1 MGAAHQNQAGTAG
14 PPPNSPAPERPG
26 VAAGAPSGAPP
37 ADLVGAAAAAP
48 IRVLIVDDHVLYRRG
63 LEMVLGLESDIA
75 IVGEAGDGLE
85 ALELVESTAPDVVVM
100 DVRMPRCN
108 GIDAAAAIRSRAPA
122 TRILMLTTSDDEQ
135 DLYGAVR
142 AGVNGYLLKDVPPD
156 EVVAGIRA
164 VHRGQSLIAPTL
176 ASALLTEFAALLRRE
191 EQTSRAA
198 TPRLTEREL
207 EVLRFVAR
215 GLSNRDIARELYI
228 AENTVKNHVR
238 NILEKLQ
245 LHSRIEAAMYA
256 VRHRLVDHADQ

>member
-1 MGAAHQNQAGTAG
+1 M
-14 PPPNSPAPERPG
+14 P
-26 VAAGAPSGAPP
+26 VAATPVARENPRGGQRHTP
-37 ADLVGAAAAAP
+37 ADGMLPGGEADTPSP

-63 LEMVLGLESDIA
+63 LEMVLGLEDDIA
-75 IVGEAGDGLE
+75 VVGEAGDGFE
-85 ALELVESTAPDVVVM
+85 ALDLVERTAPDVVVM

-108 GIDAAAAIRSRAPA
+108 GIDAAAAIRASAPG
-122 TRILMLTTSDDEQ
+122 TRILMLTTSDDER
-135 DLYGAVR
+135 DLYGSIR

-164 VHRGQSLIAPTL
+164 VHGGQSLVSPTL
-176 ASALLTEFAALLRRE
+176 ASALLAEFAELMRRE
-191 EQTSRAA
+191 ERSSAPA
-198 TPRLTEREL
+198 TPRLTDREL

-245 LHSRIEAAMYA
+245 LRSRIEAAMYA

>member
-1 MGAAHQNQAGTAG
+1 MSIAGIESAG
-14 PPPNSPAPERPG
+14 GGPAP
-26 VAAGAPSGAPP
+26 
-37 ADLVGAAAAAP
+37 ADPP

-75 IVGEAGDGLE
+75 VVGEAGDGLE
-85 ALELVESTAPDVVVM
+85 ALDLVERTAPDVVVM

-108 GIDAAAAIRSRAPA
+108 GIESAAAIRAAAPR

-135 DLYGAVR
+135 DLYGSIR

-164 VHRGQSLIAPTL
+164 VHRGQSLISPTL
-176 ASALLTEFAALLRRE
+176 ASALLSEFAQLMRRA
-191 EQTSRAA
+191 EQSTEAA
-198 TPRLTEREL
+198 SPRLTGREI
-207 EVLRFVAR
+207 EVLRHVAR
-215 GLSNRDIARELYI
+215 GLSNREIARELLI

-256 VRHRLVDHADQ
+256 VRRGLIDPSQA

>member
-1 MGAAHQNQAGTAG
+1 MGAADDDRAGDAGVAPADPAGGCPVAKGPGDMPPSDAVRVG
-14 PPPNSPAPERPG
+14 PP
-26 VAAGAPSGAPP
+26 
-37 ADLVGAAAAAP
+37 AP

-63 LEMVLGLESDIA
+63 LEMVLGLEPDIE
-75 IVGEAGDGLE
+75 IVGEAGDGHE
-85 ALELVESTAPDVVVM
+85 ALLLVERTTPDVVVM

-108 GIDAAAAIRSRAPA
+108 GIDAAAAIRSSVPD
-122 TRILMLTTSDDEQ
+122 TRILMLTTSDDAQ
-135 DLYGAVR
+135 DLHDAIR

-156 EVVAGIRA
+156 QVVAGIRA
-164 VHRGQSLIAPTL
+164 VHGGQSLVSPAL
-176 ASALLTEFAALLRRE
+176 ASALVTEFAALLRRE
-191 EQTSRAA
+191 DRTNRQGP
-198 TPRLTEREL
+198 PRLTDREL

-215 GLSNRDIARELYI
+215 GLSNRDIARELSI

>member
-1 MGAAHQNQAGTAG
+1 MGTADEDRAGDAAMAPAG
-14 PPPNSPAPERPG
+14 PGDGPSAVASPDSVRPG
-26 VAAGAPSGAPP
+26 
-37 ADLVGAAAAAP
+37 LAAP

-63 LEMVLGLESDIA
+63 LELVLGLEPDIE

-85 ALELVESTAPDVVVM
+85 ALALVERTTPDVVVM

-108 GIDAAAAIRSRAPA
+108 GIEAAAAIRSSAPQ

-135 DLYGAVR
+135 DLYGAIR
-142 AGVNGYLLKDVPPD
+142 AGVNGYLLKDVPPE

-164 VHRGQSLIAPTL
+164 VHRGQSLVSPTL
-176 ASALLTEFAALLRRE
+176 ASALLTEFAALMQRE
-191 EQTSRAA
+191 EQAGGQAA
-198 TPRLTEREL
+198 PRLTEREL

-256 VRHRLVDHADQ
+256 VRHRLVDHAGQ